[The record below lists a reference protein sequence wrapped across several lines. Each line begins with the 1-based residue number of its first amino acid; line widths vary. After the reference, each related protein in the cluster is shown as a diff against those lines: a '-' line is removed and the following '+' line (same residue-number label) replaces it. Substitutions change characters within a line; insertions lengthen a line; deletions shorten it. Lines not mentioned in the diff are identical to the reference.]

1 MYQLFLLWPT
11 EILLWIV
18 ILLWANE
25 VLLWPLNQGD
35 GLFSITIILW
45 ALGPNVWGLI
55 LLLWL
60 LMY

>member
-18 ILLWANE
+18 ILLLLLWANE

-45 ALGPNVWGLI
+45 ALGPNVRGLI
-55 LLLWL
+55 LLCSF
-60 LMY
+60 